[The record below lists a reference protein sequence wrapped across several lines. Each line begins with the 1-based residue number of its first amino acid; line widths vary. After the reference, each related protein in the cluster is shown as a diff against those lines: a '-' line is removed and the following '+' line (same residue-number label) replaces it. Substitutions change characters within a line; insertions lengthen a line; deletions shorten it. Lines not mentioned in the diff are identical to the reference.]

1 MKLHAR
7 VVLVAA
13 WVVALP
19 LTLLAQDGSSGKDKP
34 LAFRTAIELA
44 IRNSTTTSL
53 SQADLQRARAIVSQ
67 THNAFLPQVV
77 MGSGLGG
84 SYGFPLS
91 LEGAAPSIFN
101 VNFQGDLI
109 NLAQRNFVKAAKSD
123 VDVTAAQ
130 NADRRNDV
138 MMETAVDYVQLD
150 LLDSSLTIQKEQQQ
164 SAQKFQ
170 DIVAQR
176 IQAGLDSQ
184 VEGTRAKLAGA
195 RTRLDIAQTQAAAD
209 QLRLRLAQLT
219 GLLVAAIR
227 TSTETIPE
235 MPPVPQDEDLPGEA
249 LKNNPVV
256 KVADAAAQA
265 KEFRAQGERKQLYP
279 SVDFVGQYAVLA
291 RFNNY
296 DQFFQKFQRNNM
308 TAGVAIR
315 FPFFNP
321 VQRAAAEAA
330 KADAVKSRKEAQGV
344 KEQVS
349 TDTLKLQRSVEQL
362 AAAREV
368 AQLEHQLA
376 LSDIDST
383 HAKIESGGASL
394 KDEENARVA
403 EHQRYTAYLNS
414 SFELDRAQI
423 QLMRQIGQLET
434 WSLGPPKR

>member
-7 VVLVAA
+7 VVLIAA

-19 LTLLAQDGSSGKDKP
+19 LTLIAQDTSSGKDRP

-44 IRNSTTTSL
+44 LKNSATTGL
-53 SQADLQRARAIVSQ
+53 SQADLQRARSAVRQ
-67 THNAFLPQVV
+67 AHDVFLPQMVL
-77 MGSGLGG
+77 GSGLGA

-101 VNFQGDLI
+101 VNFQGALF
-109 NLAQRNFVKAAKSD
+109 NLAQRNYVKAAKSD
-123 VDVTAAQ
+123 VAVTTAQ

-138 MMETAVDYVQLD
+138 IMETALDYVQLD
-150 LLDSSLTIQKEQQQ
+150 LLDSSLTIQREQQQ
-164 SAQKFQ
+164 AAQKFQ

-176 IQAGLDSQ
+176 IQAGLDNQ

-209 QLRLRLAQLT
+209 QLRMRLAQLT
-219 GLLVAAIR
+219 GLPVAAIR

-235 MPPVPQDEDLPGEA
+235 MPPVAQDQDLPGEA
-249 LKNNPVV
+249 VKNNPSV

-265 KEFRAQGERKQLYP
+265 KEFRAQAERKQLYP
-279 SVDFVGQYAVLA
+279 AVDFVGQYAVLA

-296 DQFFQKFQRNNM
+296 DQFFQKFQRHNV

-321 VQRAAAEAA
+321 VQRAAADAA
-330 KADAVKSRKEAQGV
+330 KADAAKSRKEAQSV

-349 TDTLKLQRSVEQL
+349 TETLKLQRSVEQL
-362 AAAREV
+362 TAAREV
-368 AQLEHQLA
+368 AQLEHELA
-376 LSDIDST
+376 QSDIEAT
-383 HAKIESGGASL
+383 HAKIESGAASL

-403 EHQRYTAYLNS
+403 EHERYTAYLNS

-434 WSLGPPKR
+434 WALEPPKR